1 MAYIQS
7 VMFALWMIIGFS
19 ICSGVFI
26 IVPTADREMRLRY
39 LLNFVG
45 MKTFSYYLGSFLADF
60 ILFMGP
66 TLFFIIAL
74 FPMKIESFSQ
84 NWDKILAIMTSFGVA
99 LINLTYLMGFLF
111 SKAETAF
118 RQIGI
123 FYIIVGFFLPS
134 VFVFIL
140 LAVMGGDPTT
150 DNKWIR
156 YLMWINPFYPFFESL
171 LFVVF

>member
-74 FPMKIESFSQ
+74 FPMKIESFS
-84 NWDKILAIMTSFGVA
+84 
-99 LINLTYLMGFLF
+99 
-111 SKAETAF
+111 
-118 RQIGI
+118 
-123 FYIIVGFFLPS
+123 
-134 VFVFIL
+134 
-140 LAVMGGDPTT
+140 
-150 DNKWIR
+150 
-156 YLMWINPFYPFFESL
+156 
-171 LFVVF
+171 